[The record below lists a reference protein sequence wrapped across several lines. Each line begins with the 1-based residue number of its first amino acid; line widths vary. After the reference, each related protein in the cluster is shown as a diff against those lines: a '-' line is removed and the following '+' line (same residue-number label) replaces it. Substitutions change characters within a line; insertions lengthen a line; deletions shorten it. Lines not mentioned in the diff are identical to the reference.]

1 MDFFVQSKFAL
12 AAVYARPNPAGRLT
26 VQRTGHMYRA
36 NVGGHLPFFGVI
48 RELAEKRVIGDR
60 PVDDSISDLI
70 IFPLDGPASHAA

>member
-12 AAVYARPNPAGRLT
+12 AAVYARPHPAGRRT
-26 VQRTGHMYRA
+26 VLRTGHMYRA
-36 NVGGHLPFFGVI
+36 NVGGHLPFWVI